1 MMDNRQILTSLDG
14 SSNRNTPGRCPRP
27 LYSQDCAENF
37 HSIPQQYQSQD
48 LTIIKVEVIEGEEE
62 MYVRSDQQ
70 CKEEEIPT
78 DISTADGHN
87 SRNTSRDRIILSPDC
102 ELKDNYITR
111 DSPGQNPITPV
122 HPVLDSAVM
131 SSDPFNHGMECYP
144 ENSDIGTFITA
155 LRVDE
160 IFPCSIDAPCF
171 TQHITQQPA
180 KPVEKP
186 FSCSEC
192 GKCFT
197 QKSNFLIHQRSH
209 TGEKPFPCS
218 ECGKCFTQKSDLIV
232 HQRSHTGEKPFP
244 CSECGKYF
252 TRKSGL
258 VIHQRLHTGEKP
270 FPCSECGK
278 CFTDK
283 SALVLHQRTHT
294 GAKPFSCSECG
305 RCFTHKSHLVK
316 HKKIHTGEKSFSCS

>member
-78 DISTADGHN
+78 DISTDGHN